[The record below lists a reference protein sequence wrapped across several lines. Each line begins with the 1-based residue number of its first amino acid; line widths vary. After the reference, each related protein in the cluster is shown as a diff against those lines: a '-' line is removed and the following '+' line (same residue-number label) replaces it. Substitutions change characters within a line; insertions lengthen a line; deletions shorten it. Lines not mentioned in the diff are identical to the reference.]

1 MHNHVEKDKYIIF
14 LDIDGTV
21 FDGKKVPEKNIE
33 SLKKAREQGHKVF
46 INTGRAH
53 CIITREMID
62 AIKPDGIIS
71 AMGTAIYIDGTFVY
85 SAVMNESDIEYLLDF
100 GEERDIYILIES
112 IEKLV
117 SFRGPAFLGQNYF
130 LDYASDLRKEYPDM
144 NISKISLMCTLTNE
158 DIDILKER
166 FPSVYVHADYAEI
179 PALNHNKA
187 TAIARVC
194 EYYGVDISH
203 SIAMGDSGNDD
214 EMIKAAGIGVAMGNA
229 TEHIKASADFITLNC
244 EDGGVAYALEKLVL
258 KNQIVNN

>member
-1 MHNHVEKDKYIIF
+1 MHNTVEKDKYIIF

-21 FDGKKVPEKNIE
+21 FDGKKVPEKNIAA
-33 SLKKAREQGHKVF
+33 LKKAREQGHKVF

-53 CIITREMID
+53 CIITREIID

-71 AMGTAIYIDGTFVY
+71 AMGTVIFIDGKLVY
-85 SAVMNESDIEYLLDF
+85 STVMDESDIEYLLDF
-100 GEERDIYILIES
+100 GEERDMYILLES

-144 NISKISLMCTLTNE
+144 NISKISLMRTLTSE
-158 DIDILKER
+158 EIDMLESR
-166 FPSVYVHADYAEI
+166 FPVVYVHADYAEI

-194 EYYGVDISH
+194 EYYGTDIAH

-214 EMIKAAGIGVAMGNA
+214 EMIRAAGIGVAMGNA
-229 TEHIKASADFITLNC
+229 TDRIKAAADFVTLDC
-244 EDGGVAYALEKLVL
+244 EDGGVAYALEKFVL
-258 KNQIVNN
+258 KD